1 LYEEEVEEG
10 ANLEEDEEEEQ
21 EEDIL
26 NFKGGYGR

>member
-10 ANLEEDEEEEQ
+10 ANLEEDEEEEE